1 MSQRII
7 SYHRILVVKLRYH
20 GDMLLTTPLISTLKA
35 NYPDAKIDVLLYQ
48 DTMPILSANP
58 EIHQLYGLKR
68 KTATLSEKIKDFAA
82 IQKVL
87 KRNNYDLIVNLADQ
101 WPIALL
107 VKSLGCHSIALDR
120 GNNLKG
126 KIWRSFFSTCVPPMG
141 AHIVEQN
148 LYLLTPLK
156 LPASNT
162 CSTLSLYYRE
172 EDVQSIVNQHPTL
185 LTQRYVVIQPTTR
198 QYYKYW
204 DNDKFAQVIDHL
216 KEKNLEVIL
225 TCGPSEDDLTVVRDI
240 YSQCIHKPE
249 MSFAGKTSFL
259 ELAALIDNAVLY
271 IGVDSAPMHMAAALN
286 TPLVCLFGPTDYKL
300 WRPWCERYKQIWA
313 GEYQQMPAKQSYDQ
327 TVKYLSCIP
336 AQAVIQAS
344 EHMLQETQEEN
355 TK

>member
-1 MSQRII
+1 MKDESLPPKK
-7 SYHRILVVKLRYH
+7 ILVLKLRYH

-48 DTMPILSANP
+48 DTMPILSTNP

-68 KTATLSEKIKDFAA
+68 KTRTLLEKVRNFKEIR
-82 IQKVL
+82 QQL
-87 KRNNYDLIVNLADQ
+87 KKNNYDLIVNLADQ

-107 VKSLGCHSIALDR
+107 VKSLRCRSIALDR

-126 KIWRSFFSTCVPPMG
+126 KIWRSFFSDCVPPIG

-148 LYLLTPLK
+148 LYLLTPLN

-162 CSTLSLYYRE
+162 RSRLSLYYRQ
-172 EDVQSIVNQHPTL
+172 EDAQSIINQRPTL

-204 DNDKFAQVIDHL
+204 DNDKFAQVIDYL
-216 KEKNLEVIL
+216 KTKNLEVVL
-225 TCGPSEDDLTVVRDI
+225 TCGPSEDDLNVVQDI
-240 YSQCIHKPE
+240 HAQCTHKPD
-249 MSFAGKTSFL
+249 MTFAGKTSFL
-259 ELAALIDNAVLY
+259 ELAALIDNAALY
-271 IGVDSAPMHMAAALN
+271 IGVDSAPMHMAAALD

-300 WRPWCERYKQIWA
+300 WRPWCDRYKQIWA
-313 GEYQQMPAKQSYDQ
+313 GEYQQMPVQQNYDQ

-344 EHMLQETQEEN
+344 EHMLQEAQEET

>member
-7 SYHRILVVKLRYH
+7 SYRRILVVKLRYH

-35 NYPDAKIDVLLYQ
+35 NYPEAKIDVLLYQ

-68 KTATLSEKIKDFAA
+68 KTKTLCEKVRNFTDVRKT
-82 IQKVL
+82 L
-87 KRNNYDLIVNLADQ
+87 KKNKYDLIVNLADQ

-107 VKSLGCHSIALDR
+107 VKSLGGRSIALDR
-120 GNNLKG
+120 GNKLKG
-126 KIWRSFFSTCVPPMG
+126 KIWRLFFDHCVPPIG

-148 LYLLTPLK
+148 LYLLTPLG

-162 CSTLSLYYRE
+162 VSRLSLHYHQDDAKR
-172 EDVQSIVNQHPTL
+172 IFNHCPTL
-185 LTQRYVVIQPTTR
+185 LTQPYVVIQPTTR
-198 QYYKYW
+198 QYYKFW
-204 DNDKFAQVIDHL
+204 DNDKFAQVIDYL
-216 KEKNLEVIL
+216 KEKNLEVVL
-225 TCGPSEDDLTVVRDI
+225 TCGPSEEDLSVVRDI

-249 MSFAGKTSFL
+249 MSFAGKTSFP

-286 TPLVCLFGPTDYKL
+286 TPLVSLFGPTDYKV
-300 WRPWCERYKQIWA
+300 WRPWCEHYKQIWA
-313 GEYQQMPAKQSYDQ
+313 GEYQPMPAHYNYDQ

-336 AQAVIQAS
+336 AEDVILAS
-344 EHMLQETQEEN
+344 EQMLNITSQRDAQ
-355 TK
+355 